1 MVRLVGK
8 YDIVEKNQCGFS
20 KGKSCPMEFFGFL
33 GLVYRRM
40 DKHDLD
46 FPKAFDTQT
55 WE

>member
-1 MVRLVGK
+1 MGK
-8 YDIVEKNQCGFS
+8 YDIVQKSQCGFS
-20 KGKSCPMEFFGFL
+20 KAKSCPMECYGFL
-33 GLVYRRM
+33 EGVNRHM